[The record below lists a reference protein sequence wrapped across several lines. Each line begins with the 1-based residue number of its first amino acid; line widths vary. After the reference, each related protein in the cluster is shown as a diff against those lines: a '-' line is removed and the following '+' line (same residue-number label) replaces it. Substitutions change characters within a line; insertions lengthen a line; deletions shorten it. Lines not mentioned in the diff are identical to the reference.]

1 MPNGI
6 QELSDILQIVPREPG
21 SHDGVGDY
29 ALSLAHCLL
38 RDHGLTTTVVVAKGS
53 NLAEK
58 EGFPILSGLLSIR
71 RGNFSGIIVHYANY
85 GYDRRGIPSELRD
98 VLRGIISGRT
108 LPCVVTFHEIY
119 ASGPPW
125 RSAFW
130 TRPAQVRIAR
140 DLIQL
145 STACVVS
152 NEIIREEIHRADPSK
167 RVFMLPVMSNFGEG
181 ETGATKTPRRW
192 AICGGSA
199 LIERSLASFVRNA
212 KFIPPDFFPVGME
225 VVGGTSTERIGNL
238 LERVRS
244 TFPEVEVRHHPAVDC
259 ETASAALASC
269 SWGWLDYFGSG
280 KVWPTMIF
288 KSSSF
293 AAMCAHG
300 LIPIFSH
307 VEDRLSVNG
316 DDLPGPF
323 FCTARNSRFP
333 EAKDLSAVRQAF
345 QDWYAR
351 NASCKR
357 AAAVYAEALKT

>member
-1 MPNGI
+1 MPN
-6 QELSDILQIVPREPG
+6 EDLPTILQIVPREPG

-38 RDHGLTTTVVVAKGS
+38 RDHGLATTFVVAKGS
-53 NLAEK
+53 NFTEK
-58 EGFPILSGLLSIR
+58 EGFPVLSGLLSIK

-85 GYDRRGIPSELRD
+85 GYDRRGIASQLRD
-98 VLRGIISGRT
+98 VLRGIITGRT

-152 NEIIREEIHRADPSK
+152 NEVIRKEIRRVDLSK

-181 ETGATKTPRRW
+181 ETGATRTPGRW
-192 AICGGSA
+192 AICGGTA
-199 LIERSLASFVRNA
+199 LIERSLASFVSNA
-212 KFIPPDFFPVGME
+212 QFIPPDFFPAGME
-225 VVGGTSTERIGNL
+225 VVGGTSTERIGKL

-244 TFPEVEVRHHPAVDC
+244 TFPGMEIRHHPAVDR

-269 SWGWLDYFGSG
+269 SWGWLDYFGTG
-280 KVWPTMIF
+280 KAWPTMIF
-288 KSSSF
+288 KSGSF

-307 VEDRLSVNG
+307 VEEQLSLNG
-316 DDLPGPF
+316 DALPGPF
-323 FCTARNSRFP
+323 FCTTGTTRFP
-333 EAKDLSAVRQAF
+333 EAKDLSAIRQAF
-345 QDWYAR
+345 QDWYVR
-351 NASCKR
+351 NASCKH
-357 AAAVYAEALKT
+357 AATIYAEALKI

>member
-1 MPNGI
+1 MPNKS
-6 QELSDILQIVPREPG
+6 LPTILQIVPREPG

-38 RDHGLTTTVVVAKGS
+38 RDHGLATTFVVGKGS
-53 NLAEK
+53 SFAEK
-58 EGFPILSGLLSIR
+58 EGFPVLSGLLSIR

-108 LPCVVTFHEIY
+108 LPCVVMFHEIY

-145 STACVVS
+145 STACLVS
-152 NEIIREEIHRADPSK
+152 NEVIREEIHRADPSK
-167 RVFMLPVMSNFGEG
+167 RVFMLPVMSNFGEA
-181 ETGATKTPRRW
+181 ETGATKAPRRW
-192 AICGGSA
+192 AICGGTA

-212 KFIPPDFFPVGME
+212 KFIPPDFFPVEME
-225 VVGGTSTERIGNL
+225 MVGGASTVRIGNL
-238 LERVRS
+238 LEEVRS
-244 TFPEVEVRHHPAVDC
+244 IFPQVDLRYHPAVDR
-259 ETASAALASC
+259 ETASAVLASC

-280 KVWPTMIF
+280 KAWPTMIF
-288 KSSSF
+288 KSGSF

-307 VEDRLSVNG
+307 VEEQLSLNG
-316 DDLPGPF
+316 DALPGPF
-323 FCTARNSRFP
+323 FCTAGSSRFP
-333 EAKDLSAVRQAF
+333 EAKDLSAIRQAF
-345 QDWYAR
+345 QAWYVR
-351 NASCKR
+351 NASCKHT
-357 AAAVYAEALKT
+357 ATVYAEALRI

>member
-6 QELSDILQIVPREPG
+6 QKLSTILQIVPREPG

-38 RDHGLTTTVVVAKGS
+38 RDHGLTTTFVVAKGS
-53 NLAEK
+53 NLTEK

-71 RGNFSGIIVHYANY
+71 RGNFSGIVVHYANY

-98 VLRGIISGRT
+98 VLRGIISGRA
-108 LPCVVTFHEIY
+108 LPCVVMFHEIY

-152 NEIIREEIHRADPSK
+152 NEVIRKEIHRADPSK

-181 ETGATKTPRRW
+181 VAGATKTPRRW
-192 AICGGSA
+192 AICGGTA
-199 LIERSLASFVRNA
+199 LIGRSLASFVRDA
-212 KFIPPDFFPVGME
+212 QFIPPDFFPAEME
-225 VVGGTSTERIGNL
+225 IIGGTGDERISNL
-238 LERVRS
+238 LEQVRS
-244 TFPEVEVRHHPAVDC
+244 IFPGVVLRYHPAVDR
-259 ETASAALASC
+259 ETASALLASC

-280 KVWPTMIF
+280 KAWPTMIF
-288 KSSSF
+288 KSGSF

-300 LIPIFSH
+300 VIPILCH
-307 VEDRLSVNG
+307 IEEQLSLNG

-333 EAKDLSAVRQAF
+333 EAKDLSAIRQVF
-345 QDWYAR
+345 QDWYVR
-351 NASCKR
+351 NASCKHT
-357 AAAVYAEALKT
+357 ATVYAEALKV